1 MISHKSNEELITSI
15 RNGKEE
21 SLFALSKR
29 FFQSSRRWLRRKG
42 ISDSATPAIFA
53 KVLVKMFR
61 DIQQNRLSSHVDLD
75 KYIFNMLNEHLSKE
89 KESRKF
95 KQQKAILPSSEI
107 EREVVASC
115 FTILDEQSKKLL
127 SARYTEKLTFEEIA
141 VRFDFS
147 NPVIAE
153 FEIHKALNQF
163 RQISQARLNTG
174 IQSWNDN
181 TRKIFDRPVY
191 R

>member
-174 IQSWNDN
+174 IQS
-181 TRKIFDRPVY
+181 
-191 R
+191 

>member
-1 MISHKSNEELITSI
+1 MISHKSNEEVINSI

-21 SLFALSKR
+21 TLFALSKKY
-29 FFQSSRRWLRRKG
+29 FQSSRRWLRRKG
-42 ISDSATPAIFA
+42 ISDTATPAIFA

-61 DIQQNRLSSHVDLD
+61 DIQQNRLSTHVDLD
-75 KYIFNMLNEHLSKE
+75 KYIYNLLNEHLSKE

-95 KQQKAILPSSEI
+95 KRQPAILPASEI
-107 EREVVASC
+107 ERDAAASC

-141 VRFDFS
+141 VRFEFS

-153 FEIHKALNQF
+153 FAVHKSLNQF
-163 RQISQARLNTG
+163 RQIAQARLNTG
-174 IQSWNDN
+174 IES
-181 TRKIFDRPVY
+181 
-191 R
+191 